1 MTGARLLVDRKEEL
15 QRHLEAEKEP
25 QNPAQTRVSECLQ
38 PFCAATRR
46 TLPSVWHRHFY
57 GVRGDTDVDSGRLA
71 RYPGR
76 RQAHGLSAEAR

>member
-25 QNPAQTRVSECLQ
+25 KIRLKLVFLNAFSR
-38 PFCAATRR
+38 FCAATRR

-57 GVRGDTDVDSGRLA
+57 GVRGDTDVDSGRLS

-76 RQAHGLSAEAR
+76 RQAPGLSAEAR